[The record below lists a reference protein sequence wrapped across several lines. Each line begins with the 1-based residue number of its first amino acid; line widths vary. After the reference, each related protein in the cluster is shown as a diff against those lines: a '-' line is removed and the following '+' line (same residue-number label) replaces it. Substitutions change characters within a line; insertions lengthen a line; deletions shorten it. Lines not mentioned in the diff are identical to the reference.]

1 MSTMSTA
8 PANDKM
14 SPDEVH
20 NDETGPAE
28 PPLNV
33 DPQTDLSQQLFLLNL
48 TSHTGSER
56 DLGSA
61 TRVLTFRNLFMHDIT
76 EDTMV

>member
-33 DPQTDLSQQLFLLNL
+33 DPQTDLSQQLFLLN
-48 TSHTGSER
+48 
-56 DLGSA
+56 
-61 TRVLTFRNLFMHDIT
+61 FRNLFMHDIT